1 MDSADPRAC
10 ARPSSSPARRSKGA
24 QKKRGLAVAVEEEE
38 EVQTAENNQVCDRL
52 PLPPEYGQEPG
63 REHRHATL
71 PLGSSACSHSERTK
85 TQLRALFNHSYSPRA
100 V

>member
-63 REHRHATL
+63 REHR
-71 PLGSSACSHSERTK
+71 PCRSAPQPAVIWSGQKHS
-85 TQLRALFNHSYSPRA
+85 
-100 V
+100 